1 MTPNILT
8 ELSKFPGVKSVYD
21 TAPWL
26 QDADQAENKRTEN
39 IYSLSTE
46 QLGSWKTSKKEAKS
60 KIKQEKFLT
69 TNTLMTNPFLKALV
83 GDGFHV
89 DKHRIEEK
97 LKNSRRQKS
106 QYTSSDLFES
116 SFHDLMRR
124 LPAFGDSL
132 LPINAEVLART
143 PRNSVEETFAP
154 TEAPF
159 VQTEIKTSR
168 SSWAD
173 PSHLVSTRSSWPDLP
188 HLGEDRIDGLATLS
202 PDQVVLPSDLTPPC

>member
-26 QDADQAENKRTEN
+26 QDANQAKNKRTEN
-39 IYSLSTE
+39 MYSLSTE
-46 QLGSWKTSKKEAKS
+46 QLGYWKTSKKEAKS

-89 DKHRIEEK
+89 DKQRIEEK
-97 LKNSRRQKS
+97 LKNSSGQNSR
-106 QYTSSDLFES
+106 YTNSDFFES
-116 SFHDLMRR
+116 SFHDLTRR
-124 LPAFGDSL
+124 LPAFSDFL
-132 LPINAEVLART
+132 LPNTEALART
-143 PRNSVEETFAP
+143 PRHSVEETFAAS
-154 TEAPF
+154 EDPF
-159 VQTEIKTSR
+159 VQTEVKTSR

-188 HLGEDRIDGLATLS
+188 HLGEDWIDGLATLS
-202 PDQVVLPSDLTPPC
+202 PDQVVLPGDLTPPC

>member
-1 MTPNILT
+1 M
-8 ELSKFPGVKSVYD
+8 YD

-26 QDADQAENKRTEN
+26 QGADQAENKRTEN

-46 QLGSWKTSKKEAKS
+46 QFGSWKTSKKEAKS

-97 LKNSRRQKS
+97 LKNSSGKRS
-106 QYTSSDLFES
+106 QNTESDLFES

-124 LPAFGDSL
+124 LPAFSDFL
-132 LPINAEVLART
+132 LPNAEALART
-143 PRNSVEETFAP
+143 PRHSIEETFAP
-154 TEAPF
+154 TEDPF
-159 VQTEIKTSR
+159 VQTEVKTSR

-173 PSHLVSTRSSWPDLP
+173 PSHLVSTRSSWPDPP
-188 HLGEDRIDGLATLS
+188 HLGEDWIDGLATLS
-202 PDQVVLPSDLTPPC
+202 PDQVFLPGDLTPPC